1 LASRGLDIPEIE
13 CVIHYQLPASENAFI
28 HRNGRTARM
37 HAEGVAYLILGENET
52 PPAYIKGELEI
63 EALEALTESAPV
75 TDWVTLYISAG
86 KKDKINK
93 VDIVGLLLQKGG
105 LAKEELGLIEVQDFS
120 SFVAVK
126 RTKVNELLTL
136 ISTEKL
142 KKKTVKIEIAR

>member
-1 LASRGLDIPEIE
+1 
-13 CVIHYQLPASENAFI
+13 
-28 HRNGRTARM
+28 
-37 HAEGVAYLILGENET
+37 
-52 PPAYIKGELEI
+52 
-63 EALEALTESAPV
+63 
-75 TDWVTLYISAG
+75 
-86 KKDKINK
+86 
-93 VDIVGLLLQKGG
+93 